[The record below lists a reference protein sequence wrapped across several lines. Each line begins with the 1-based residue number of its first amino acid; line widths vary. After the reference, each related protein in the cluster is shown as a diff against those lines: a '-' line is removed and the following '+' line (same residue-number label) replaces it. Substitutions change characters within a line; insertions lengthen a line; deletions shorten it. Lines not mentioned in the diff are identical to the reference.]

1 MNKLTKVG
9 LSALAGSL
17 AAVSA
22 HAVDYSVTGDAQ
34 VVYSSAEGNE
44 ADSNTSNGRG
54 IGVDTDLYFTA
65 GGELDNGFTVS
76 VFTAMDMEQ
85 SNTATSGGL
94 NSSAQLTIGM
104 GSLGTVQFND
114 VSGSAANAID
124 DVLPK
129 AYEEAWD
136 GTSHS
141 SGFHSF
147 GSSTQSGSVDYR
159 LPALSFG
166 DMSIS
171 LTATLDPN
179 SGSGPAGA
187 GGVAANDDSGEA
199 FTAKISGMGFTIG
212 AGHETYASGADG
224 TTGSAD
230 GERATGYILY
240 SNVPSLKGL
249 GITLP
254 LIFYNVLK
262 LRLKNQNKNILFLI
276 SLIIFLSPYFRSS
289 TIWLTNDNLTLI
301 FLCSSIYYFYKS
313 EKFKN
318 NNFYYTFFCLIF
330 LIFAVYIRQNFILFV
345 FFYIYYLLKNSN
357 NKKIIILLLTSLI
370 AVLPIINYLFIY
382 NHIDYY
388 FSNKQVSSANYSLNL
403 LIFLNII
410 LFYLIPFLVSK
421 NISLSSIS
429 ASKSP
434 RVFLKIPTLVVM
446 IFCSRFFN
454 LPMAAIFS
462 FEIY

>member
-22 HAVDYSVTGDAQ
+22 HAVEYSVTGDAQ

-44 ADSNTSNGRG
+44 ANSASSNGKG

-114 VSGSAANAID
+114 ISGSAANAID

-166 DMSIS
+166 DMSLS
-171 LTATLDPN
+171 LTATYDPN
-179 SGSGPAGA
+179 SGSGPASA
-187 GGVAANDDSGEA
+187 GGVGSNDAAGEA
-199 FTAKISGMGFTIG
+199 FTAKLDTGMGFVIG
-212 AGHETYASGADG
+212 AGHETYASNAAG
-224 TTGSAD
+224 TTGASD
-230 GERATGYILY
+230 GDRATGYILY
-240 SNVPSLKGL
+240 SNGPVSVGYQEMA
-249 GITLP
+249 I
-254 LIFYNVLK
+254 N
-262 LRLKNQNKNILFLI
+262 
-276 SLIIFLSPYFRSS
+276 SS
-289 TIWLTNDNLTLI
+289 SAGANTTQAPDVEGDGMAIAFTQDNL
-301 FLCSSIYYFYKS
+301 SVSYS
-313 EKFKN
+313 EI
-318 NNFYYTFFCLIF
+318 TE
-330 LIFAVYIRQNFILFV
+330 
-345 FFYIYYLLKNSN
+345 
-357 NKKIIILLLTSLI
+357 
-370 AVLPIINYLFIY
+370 
-382 NHIDYY
+382 
-388 FSNKQVSSANYSLNL
+388 QVQ
-403 LIFLNII
+403 
-410 LFYLIPFLVSK
+410 
-421 NISLSSIS
+421 NISATTSMETEMTALQATYTMGAMTLGMSMYETDNPEGTTGKYEETELS
-429 ASKSP
+429 
-434 RVFLKIPTLVVM
+434 V
-446 IFCSRFFN
+446 
-454 LPMAAIFS
+454 S
-462 FEIY
+462 FAF